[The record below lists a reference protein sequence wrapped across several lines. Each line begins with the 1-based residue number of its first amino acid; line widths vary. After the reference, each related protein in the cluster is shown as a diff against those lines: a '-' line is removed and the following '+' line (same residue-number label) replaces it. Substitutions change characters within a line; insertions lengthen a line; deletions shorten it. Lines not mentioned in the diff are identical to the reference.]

1 MPTPESDLPLSGATH
16 AKESHRDRLPGSFT
30 WNAVGMTLVAALVMT
45 SVGGPAVGAPAR
57 ALPEGKVPDDVRLA
71 PPKDLDGY
79 FPFDVP
85 ATKEDWK
92 ARAEQVRRQ
101 VLVSQGLWPMPVKAP
116 LEPVIH
122 GRRDQGDFTV
132 EKVYFESAPGFFVTG
147 SLYRPKGRSGRL
159 PGVLCPHGHWEN
171 GRFMDQGEATVRRE
185 IAAGAE
191 RFEEGGRS
199 PLQARC
205 VTLARMGCVVFHY
218 DMIGYADS
226 KQLSMALV
234 HGFAKQR
241 PEANDP
247 ARWGFFSPQAESRFQ
262 SVMGLQTWNS
272 IRALDFLEGLPDV
285 DAKRIA
291 VTGASGG
298 GTQTFVLCGIDS
310 RPAVAFPAVM
320 VSTAMQGGCTCENAS
335 GLRVGTGNIELAGL
349 FAPKPMGLTGANDW
363 TVDMPSKGYPELVGL
378 YELVGAKDR
387 VMLKHLPHFGHN
399 YNYVSRSA
407 MYQWMNRHLGLG
419 LTEPVLE
426 EDYPRLVAEDLTVW
440 NDRHPKPRGGDD
452 FERDLIQW
460 WTADATKQL
469 TAAAATEEGRRTVIQ
484 PAIETTLGRT
494 LAAVGKVE
502 WELGPK
508 TDHGQVIEM
517 TGLLRN
523 KGRGEVVPA
532 TFLHPKTWSGRTVVR
547 VTKAGKAGLYGADGE
562 FTVEV
567 RRHLNAGATVVGVDL
582 IHQGE
587 FVAGGRAM
595 DRTPKVKN
603 PREAA
608 AYTFGYN
615 TSVFQQRVHDLLTV
629 VSFVKHHETASKE
642 IVLEAAPGAE
652 AWAACAQAVCGGA
665 VPKVAGGTGGF
676 RFASVR
682 DIHSPDFVPGGAKY
696 LDPFVLGN

>member
-1 MPTPESDLPLSGATH
+1 MTWWSGRFTWLVMATVSVVV
-16 AKESHRDRLPGSFT
+16 AATALPGGT
-30 WNAVGMTLVAALVMT
+30 AY
-45 SVGGPAVGAPAR
+45 GGPAR
-57 ALPEGKVPDDVRLA
+57 ALPEGTVPDDVRLA

-79 FPFDVP
+79 FPMEVP
-85 ATKEDWK
+85 ATLDAWER
-92 ARAEQVRRQ
+92 RAERVRRQ
-101 VLVSQGLWPMPVKAP
+101 VLVSQGLWPMPVKGP

-122 GRRDQGDFTV
+122 GKRDQGDYTV

-147 SLYRPKGRSGRL
+147 SLYRPKGRTGRL

-171 GRFMDQGEATVRRE
+171 GRFMDQGEAAVRRE

-191 RFEEGGRS
+191 RFEQGGRS

-226 KQLSMALV
+226 RQLSMALV

-247 ARWGFFSPQAESRFQ
+247 VRWGFFSPQAEARFQ

-272 IRALDFLEGLPDV
+272 IRALDFLEALPDV

-298 GTQTFVLCGIDS
+298 GTQTFVLCGIDP

-335 GLRVGTGNIELAGL
+335 GFRVGTGNIELAGL
-349 FAPKPMGLTGANDW
+349 FAPKPLGLTGANDW
-363 TVDMPSKGYPELVGL
+363 TVDMPTKGFPELVKL
-378 YELVGAKDR
+378 YELAGAKDR

-419 LTEPVLE
+419 LKEPVIE
-426 EDYPRLVAEDLTVW
+426 EDYPRLTGDDLTVW

-452 FERDLIQW
+452 FEKDLIQW
-460 WTADATKQL
+460 WTTDATKQL
-469 TAAAATEEGRRTVIQ
+469 AAAAATEEGRRTVIQ
-484 PAIETTLGRT
+484 PAIEATLGRT
-494 LAAVGKVE
+494 LSEVGTVE
-502 WELGPK
+502 WEIGSK
-508 TDHGQVIEM
+508 ADRDEVIEM

-523 KGRGEVVPA
+523 KGRGEVLPA
-532 TFLHPKTWSGRTVVR
+532 TFLHPKTWSGRTVIR
-547 VTKAGKAGLYGADGE
+547 LTTSGKAGLFGADGE
-562 FTVEV
+562 YAAEV

-582 IHQGE
+582 MYQGE
-587 FVAGGRAM
+587 FLAGGRPL

-615 TSVFQQRVHDLLTV
+615 PTVFQQRVHDVLTV
-629 VSFVKHHETASKE
+629 VSFVKNHEKESKE
-642 IVLEAAPGAE
+642 IVLEAGPGAE
-652 AWAACAQAVCGGA
+652 GWAACAQSVSGGT
-665 VPKVAGGTGGF
+665 VPPVAGGTGTF
-676 RFASVR
+676 RFAAVR

-696 LDPFVLGN
+696 LDPFVLGK